1 MNTYVKVCNDILF
14 KTILLGRNTY
24 RLCIT
29 NNFADCVHIN
39 TQKQHKETTEKCVP
53 SELKES
59 EEVKTNES
67 IDDKSVTPETRI
79 PDGKRP
85 ETRLQSKISELKSQ
99 NMLLHEE
106 CEWYFRK
113 YFSFVIITI

>member
-1 MNTYVKVCNDILF
+1 MNTYVKVCNHVLF
-14 KTILLGRNTY
+14 KTILLGRNT
-24 RLCIT
+24 CIT
-29 NNFADCVHIN
+29 ANFTDCVDIN
-39 TQKQHKETTEKCVP
+39 IQRQHKETTEECVT

-67 IDDKSVTPETRI
+67 IDDKSVTPETRTS
-79 PDGKRP
+79 DGKRP

-106 CEWYFRK
+106 C
-113 YFSFVIITI
+113 

>member
-1 MNTYVKVCNDILF
+1 MNTYVKVCNHVLF

-24 RLCIT
+24 GLCIT
-29 NNFADCVHIN
+29 ANFTDCVDIII
-39 TQKQHKETTEKCVP
+39 QRQHKETTEECVT

-67 IDDKSVTPETRI
+67 IVDKSVTPETRTS
-79 PDGKRP
+79 DGKRP

-106 CEWYFRK
+106 C
-113 YFSFVIITI
+113 

>member
-14 KTILLGRNTY
+14 KTILLGRNIY

-113 YFSFVIITI
+113 YFSFVITI

>member
-24 RLCIT
+24 RLCTT
-29 NNFADCVHIN
+29 NNFPDCVDIIN
-39 TQKQHKETTEKCVP
+39 TQKQHKETTEKCVT

-67 IDDKSVTPETRI
+67 IDDKSVTPETRTS
-79 PDGKRP
+79 DGKRP
-85 ETRLQSKISELKSQ
+85 ETRLQSKISELQSQ

-106 CEWYFRK
+106 C
-113 YFSFVIITI
+113 

>member
-1 MNTYVKVCNDILF
+1 MDIN
-14 KTILLGRNTY
+14 IL
-24 RLCIT
+24 
-29 NNFADCVHIN
+29 
-39 TQKQHKETTEKCVP
+39 QKQHKETTDEKCVT

-67 IDDKSVTPETRI
+67 IDDKSVTPETRTS
-79 PDGKRP
+79 DGKRP

-106 CEWYFRK
+106 C
-113 YFSFVIITI
+113 

>member
-85 ETRLQSKISELKSQ
+85 ETRLQSKISELTSQ

-113 YFSFVIITI
+113 YFSFVITI

>member
-113 YFSFVIITI
+113 YFSFVMTI